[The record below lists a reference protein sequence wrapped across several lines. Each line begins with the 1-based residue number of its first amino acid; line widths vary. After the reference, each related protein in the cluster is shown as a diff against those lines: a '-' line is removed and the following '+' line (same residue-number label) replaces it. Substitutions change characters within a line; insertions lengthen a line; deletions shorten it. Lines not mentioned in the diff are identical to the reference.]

1 MQDSDLESCDW
12 SFSEAG
18 DCGSELESCEWSE
31 DDTQGHR
38 RTPTAVVDLIPEC
51 DWSESTESEVS
62 IGKAPPA
69 GATSSHRTPGKR
81 LALRDVHDGGY
92 AEVQER
98 PNQREE
104 ELISLI
110 PLSAKPTLTKNV
122 GN

>member
-12 SFSEAG
+12 SLSEAG

-62 IGKAPPA
+62 IGKGQLQVLHPHIVLLESGLLSVMFMMAA
-69 GATSSHRTPGKR
+69 
-81 LALRDVHDGGY
+81 Y